1 MRVNV
6 LLILV
11 VLALG
16 HVDAARRN
24 RLARKTT
31 PSASLLDPQL
41 AFDGQPEDLET
52 LWNSFNSRKLRVRA
66 DSWRNDTS
74 GKNRIVLSGARQYPG
89 FPSNPDDTN
98 ELPNPISP
106 PEQSTPPPH
115 KPPPGCLGS
124 RGQYSSPKS
133 CANYLN
139 CWDDVV
145 IEQTCPAGLLF
156 NEIAGYC
163 DFEYN
168 VNCGDRLPATPK
180 PPLPAGSKLCPDPN
194 GRYRS
199 SSNCSEFYVCAAG
212 KPVKFYCPLGLV
224 YSDILN
230 VCDYQYNVDC
240 KGTATP
246 KPFKPTQPPTQSPQ
260 PSSTYAPTKPPTPS
274 KQPTYQPQSPTYQP
288 QPPTYQPQPPT
299 YQPQPPTYQPQPPTY
314 QPQPPTYQPQPPTY
328 QPQPPSYK
336 PQPPTYKPQPPS
348 YQPQPPSYQPQ
359 PPTYTPQ
366 PPTYAPQPSTYP
378 PKPPSYQPQPY
389 PPPPPSY
396 SGNPWLNKAKSDS
409 WHQRNLATQLEAD
422 KEIQQQEVSTD
433 NPASD
438 NQSTQNATETSS
450 LTNPWALLQEIPSEI
465 MKTPCHNDSVYKLN
479 DFCTKV
485 VTCRNNKP
493 EVVECSPG
501 LSYDKPSDSCIPF
514 NVAVW

>member
-1 MRVNV
+1 MRVYV
-6 LLILV
+6 ISVLV

-16 HVDAARRN
+16 LGDAARR
-24 RLARKTT
+24 RDRFTT
-31 PSASLLDPQL
+31 TKSLVDRQL
-41 AFDGQPEDLET
+41 AFAGQPEELDST
-52 LWNSFNSRKLRVRA
+52 LWSNFDSHRLNVRA
-66 DSWRNDTS
+66 GIWKNDTS
-74 GKNRIVLSGARQYPG
+74 GNRIVLNSARQYPG
-89 FPSNPDDTN
+89 LPSNPGDTN

-106 PEQSTPPPH
+106 PEQPAPPPY
-115 KPPPGCLGS
+115 KPPPGCLGP

-133 CANYLN
+133 CADYLN

-156 NEIAGYC
+156 NDVAGYC
-163 DFEYN
+163 DFAYN
-168 VNCGDRLPATPK
+168 VNCGERQPATAK

-199 SSNCSEFYVCAAG
+199 ASNCSEFYVCAAG

-224 YSDILN
+224 YSDVLN

-246 KPFKPTQPPTQSPQ
+246 KPLKPTQSPPTQSSPQ
-260 PSSTYAPTKPPTPS
+260 PSSPQQSSTYAPITKPPTAPPKPS
-274 KQPTYQPQSPTYQP
+274 TYPPQPPTYQP

-328 QPQPPSYK
+328 QPQPS
-336 PQPPTYKPQPPS
+336 TH
-348 YQPQPPSYQPQ
+348 QPQ

-378 PKPPSYQPQPY
+378 PKPPGYQPQPY
-389 PPPPPSY
+389 PSPPPSY
-396 SGNPWLNKAKSDS
+396 GNPWNKGKSDP
-409 WHQRNLATQLEAD
+409 WHQRNLANQLEID
-422 KEIQQQEVSTD
+422 KETQEESTD
-433 NPASD
+433 SPALD
-438 NQSTQNATETSS
+438 NQPAHDAVETSS
-450 LTNPWALLQEIPSEI
+450 LPNQWTTLLQTIPSEL
-465 MKTPCHNDSVYKLN
+465 KTTPCRDGDVYKLN

-485 VTCRNNKP
+485 VVCRHSQP
-493 EVVECSPG
+493 EVIECSPG
-501 LSYDKPSDSCIPF
+501 LSYDKLSDSCLPF
-514 NVAVW
+514 NIAICEPSGTPPALH